1 MDVDTNSKLLY
12 NVTEL
17 RAALGIGRGLAY
29 QLLAQR
35 DFPKII
41 INGRYY
47 IPVDRLKKWIDKQG
61 NKSINLH

>member
-1 MDVDTNSKLLY
+1 MVDENKRLLY
-12 NVTEL
+12 NVKEM
-17 RAALGIGRGLAY
+17 RAVLGIGRGLAY

-47 IPVDRLKKWIDKQG
+47 IPAEKLKKWIDKQASR
-61 NKSINLH
+61 NIQL